1 VADFFWSRLAQE
13 KRSDK
18 KDLLPDDDETLD
30 SLMNRHVGLA
40 EPAVVAALMQMI
52 TPMAEPYQL
61 GLAKYLT
68 SIKHADATRALA
80 KLALYAPEER
90 VRTAAIEGLKS
101 RPSKESLDV
110 LLAGFRYPLSAVSK
124 RAAETLVKTQNKEA
138 LSQLVDVLEQPD
150 PRAPATKQVDG
161 KQVSFVREMVRVNH
175 HHNCLLCHAPANTSD
190 VPKGVLSAPVPQPSQ
205 PLPSVLQGYGSRQSP
220 DIFVRTDMNYLRQD
234 FSMMME
240 VENAKPWP
248 EMQRFDFFVRTRQV
262 TPAEASDITKMLAKQ
277 TPPNHLAAQ
286 YALRELTGRTPTD
299 GTAQAWRRILNLTN

>member
-1 VADFFWSRLAQE
+1 
-13 KRSDK
+13 
-18 KDLLPDDDETLD
+18 
-30 SLMNRHVGLA
+30 
-40 EPAVVAALMQMI
+40 MQMI

-205 PLPSVLQGYGSRQSP
+205 PLPSVLQGYGSRECLAVARNAA
-220 DIFVRTDMNYLRQD
+220 VRLLRPHAPGD
-234 FSMMME
+234 
-240 VENAKPWP
+240 
-248 EMQRFDFFVRTRQV
+248 
-262 TPAEASDITKMLAKQ
+262 
-277 TPPNHLAAQ
+277 
-286 YALRELTGRTPTD
+286 TGRSERHHQD
-299 GTAQAWRRILNLTN
+299 AGETNAAESFGCTICVA